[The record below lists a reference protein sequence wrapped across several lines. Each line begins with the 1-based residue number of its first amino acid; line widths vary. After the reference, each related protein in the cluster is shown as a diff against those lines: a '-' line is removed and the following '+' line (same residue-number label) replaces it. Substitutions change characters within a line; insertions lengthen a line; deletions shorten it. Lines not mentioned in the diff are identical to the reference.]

1 MLASIDAEML
11 ASINIPDNLDI
22 SDTLEAAVAL
32 RAKSAPLIHSF
43 GAGLPP
49 AQNAPV
55 NTHQRGP
62 LASRIPTKVGK
73 FNLSGVP
80 AKVSKLD
87 RRSRYA

>member
-1 MLASIDAEML
+1 MLASINADML

-32 RAKSAPLIHSF
+32 RAMSAPPCNTSEC
-43 GAGLPP
+43 GLPP
-49 AQNAPV
+49 VLNSPV

-62 LASRIPTKVGK
+62 PASRIPTKVDSVTH
-73 FNLSGVP
+73 SGVP

-87 RRSRYA
+87 RPARSV